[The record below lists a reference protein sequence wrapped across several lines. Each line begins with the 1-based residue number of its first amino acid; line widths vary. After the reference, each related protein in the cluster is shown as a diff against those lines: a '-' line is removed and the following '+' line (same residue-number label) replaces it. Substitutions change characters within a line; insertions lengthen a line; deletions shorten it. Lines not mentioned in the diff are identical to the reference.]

1 LPVSVPQAAP
11 VQPVPLR
18 VQVTPALF
26 TSLVTVAARARFDP
40 PLSVVLAGGVMVTMA
55 GGTVSTMEVLAAG
68 FVMEV
73 ALMVTVSWL
82 AGGCVGAT

>member
-1 LPVSVPQAAP
+1 MDVVVLPVSVPQAPP
-11 VQPVPLR
+11 VQPVLLR

-26 TSLVTVAARARFDP
+26 TSLVTVAARERLAP

-55 GGTVSTMEVLAAG
+55 GGTVSTTAVFAAG

-73 ALMVTVSWL
+73 AVMVTES
-82 AGGCVGAT
+82 